1 MIPQEPKKN
10 NKTCAILTKM
20 NIEVQKTLHPLQY
33 FNKMIP
39 QEPKKENKTCPI
51 LTKMNID
58 VQKIYIFLQYFVKNG
73 QH

>member
-1 MIPQEPKKN
+1 MDIDFQ
-10 NKTCAILTKM
+10 KM
-20 NIEVQKTLHPLQY
+20 LHFLRD

-39 QEPKKENKTCPI
+39 QEPKKDNKTCPI

-73 QH
+73 QQ